1 MEHIVQFGIGIDDE
15 AIKKSVTQH
24 AEKAIIEQ
32 LINDVERIIFE
43 KDVWG
48 KTVNKNKAS
57 DFVERHIDKFLEDN
71 RDIIIE
77 LTSKYLAEKLV
88 RTKRA
93 KEILENI

>member
-1 MEHIVQFGIGIDDE
+1 MEHIVQLGIGIDDE

-32 LINDVERIIFE
+32 LINDVEGIVFE

-71 RDIIIE
+71 RDIILE